1 MAALFCLQ
9 TSSFQLDWHEIARSQ
24 REPSNLRSAYFSLR
38 VKSRACVV
46 ESGSWKV
53 APDGLRTQFDVHI
66 GPALREETDYQIYLR
81 TRGTS
86 RSVQLLHRDPQL
98 RRNLVSQEQN
108 QVVHGILNFR
118 GQIGRTE
125 LTVVVDGLP
134 HVTIEL
140 EVFPTKLD
148 YETDFREILGDL
160 QIHARSL
167 ALEYLRATFLHGRKV
182 SAKRPAELEWLLIL
196 RECMGCLETS
206 IAYIARTPRRCLE
219 QAQRLMRVER
229 IRRTD
234 SVVRQQLRQGAGSG
248 PPVSVGGLVVR
259 ERILAAPHVA
269 SLDTPEHRWLRS
281 QLQQIQRQLSELIV
295 LTESVAES
303 DRRSAILCELADFR
317 RRIAWM
323 LRTEPMTAAS
333 EVEGAEVQSLQLQ
346 QAAGYREATQAC
358 RALRLGLALE
368 GDSVRL
374 SVKDLSTL
382 YESWVYIEVLR
393 IIEMLAGRA
402 SSRSSGIPVGR
413 IGVSQC
419 LAKGCENLARFD
431 LGQGRRIEVIYNP
444 QFQNPAAILI
454 PQRPDI
460 LIRLIQPG
468 WPAVQVILD
477 AKYRVD
483 NSPEYRRQFGT
494 AGPPPDAINVLHRY
508 RDAVLEMLPNEQGVQ
523 TAKRS
528 VVHAAAIFPGSPDVC
543 RDFRQGRLWAAL
555 DRLGIGAIPALPHDR
570 SLLEEWLGRILRE
583 SGWEIAD
590 RLVPHTTESSHRD
603 WQKASQEPV
612 LVSVVDSR
620 DCMERFAWLQ
630 NNRCCYVRLPVR
642 PHRHFRV
649 SRVAFYCPRP
659 LEKTPAISFVADVVE
674 VTVMTRREI
683 TTPWSSRHAPDQSMI
698 LYRLGPVL
706 RLPRP
711 IMHTDPAETSFRS
724 DRWTTRLAL
733 ERATSSTEIALE
745 TASEWRLYESLRAR
759 RIDFRLRLHAI
770 SHSDE
775 TSDRG
780 RVWFQLNAGIRVRF
794 DGANGFLVTAGQT
807 ERWCGLVEVLRL
819 AEDAQNWS
827 HSPGIPVIPQQGNG
841 KSI

>member
-1 MAALFCLQ
+1 MPALFCLQ

-24 REPSNLRSAYFSLR
+24 REPAEVRPAHFSVR
-38 VKSRACVV
+38 IVSRACVM
-46 ESGSWKV
+46 ETGSWKA
-53 APDGLRTQFDVHI
+53 APEALRTNFEVPV
-66 GPALREETDYQIYLR
+66 GPALREETEYQIYLR
-81 TRGTS
+81 TRGTA

-108 QVVHGILNFR
+108 HVVHGVLNFR
-118 GQIGRTE
+118 GQIGSTE
-125 LTVVVDGLP
+125 FTVLVDGLP
-134 HVTIEL
+134 HVTFEL

-148 YETDFREILGDL
+148 YQTDFREILGDL

-167 ALEYLRATFLHGRKV
+167 AFEYLRATFLHGRKV
-182 SAKRPAELEWLLIL
+182 VAKRPAELEWLLIL
-196 RECMGCLETS
+196 RECLDALEKA
-206 IAYIARTPRRCLE
+206 IAHIARMPRRCLE
-219 QAQRLMRVER
+219 QTQQLTRIER
-229 IRRTD
+229 IRSTD

-248 PPVSVGGLVVR
+248 PPMKVGGLVVR
-259 ERILAAPHVA
+259 EKIMAAPHVA

-281 QLQQIQRQLSELIV
+281 QLQQIQRQLSGLM
-295 LTESVAES
+295 TTMESAAES
-303 DRRSAILCELADFR
+303 DRRSAILSELAAFR
-317 RRIAWM
+317 HRVAWM
-323 LRTEPMTAAS
+323 LRTEPMSAAS
-333 EVEGAEVQSLQLQ
+333 SIEAAEVQSLQLQ

-368 GDSVRL
+368 GDAVRL
-374 SVKDLSTL
+374 SVKDLSSL
-382 YESWVYIEVLR
+382 YENWVYVEVLR
-393 IIEMLAGRA
+393 IIELLAGN
-402 SSRSSGIPVGR
+402 GTNPPVTISLGR
-413 IGVSQC
+413 IGVSQV
-419 LAKGCENLARFD
+419 LAKGRENIARFD

-483 NSPEYRRQFGT
+483 SSPEYRRQFGT
-494 AGPPPDAINVLHRY
+494 AGPPADAINVLHRY
-508 RDAVLEMLPNEQGVQ
+508 RDAVLEMLPDEDGIQ

-543 RDFRQGRLWAAL
+543 RGFRQSRLWAAL

-603 WQKASQEPV
+603 WQQASQEPV
-612 LVSVVDSR
+612 LISVVDSR
-620 DCMERFAWLQ
+620 DCMERFTWLQ
-630 NNRCCYVRLPVR
+630 SNRCCYVRMPVR

-659 LEKTPAISFVADVVE
+659 LEKTPAICFAADVLE
-674 VTVMTRREI
+674 ATVLPRSEI
-683 TTPWSSRHAPDQSMI
+683 HTPWSSRHAADQNMI
-698 LYRLGPVL
+698 LYRLGPIL

-711 IMHTDPAETSFRS
+711 ILHTDSAETSFRS

-745 TASEWRLYESLRAR
+745 TAAEWRLYEGLRSR
-759 RIDFRLRLHAI
+759 SIDFRLRLHAI

-775 TSDRG
+775 SSDRG
-780 RVWFQLNAGIRVRF
+780 RVWFQLNAGIRIRY
-794 DGANGFLVTAGQT
+794 DGANGFLVTAGQS
-807 ERWCGLVEVLRL
+807 ERWCGLGEVLKL
-819 AEDAQNWS
+819 SEGLQ
-827 HSPGIPVIPQQGNG
+827 
-841 KSI
+841 K

>member
-1 MAALFCLQ
+1 MPALFCLQ
-9 TSSFQLDWHEIARSQ
+9 TSTFQLDWHEISRGQ
-24 REPSNLRSAYFSLR
+24 REPGDVRSGYLGVR
-38 VKSRACVV
+38 VRSRACRL
-46 ESGSWKV
+46 EDGSWKA
-53 APDGLRTQFDVHI
+53 APEALRTQFDVHV
-66 GPALREETDYQIYLR
+66 GPALREETEYQIYLR
-81 TRGTS
+81 TRGNS

-98 RRNLVSQEQN
+98 RRNLVAQEQN
-108 QVVHGILNFR
+108 QVIHGVINFR

-125 LTVVVDGLP
+125 FTVVVDGLP
-134 HVTIEL
+134 HVILEL

-148 YETDFREILGDL
+148 YQTDFREILGDL

-167 ALEYLRATFLHGRKV
+167 AFEYLRATFLHGRKV
-182 SAKRPAELEWLLIL
+182 AAKQPAELEWLLIL
-196 RECMGCLETS
+196 RECIDSLEQA
-206 IAYIARTPRRCLE
+206 IAHIARMPRRCLE
-219 QAQRLMRVER
+219 QTQRLMRVER
-229 IRRTD
+229 IRGTD
-234 SVVRQQLRQGAGSG
+234 SLVRQQLRKGAGSG
-248 PPVSVGGLVVR
+248 PPVKAGRLVVR
-259 ERILAAPHVA
+259 EKIMAAPHVA

-281 QLQQIQRQLSELIV
+281 QLQQIQRQLSGLV
-295 LTESVAES
+295 AATASVAES
-303 DRRSAILCELADFR
+303 DRRSAILSELTAFR
-317 RRIAWM
+317 QRVAWM
-323 LRTEPMTAAS
+323 LRTEPMIAAS
-333 EVEGAEVQSLQLQ
+333 SSQAAEVQSLQLQ

-358 RALRLGLALE
+358 RALRLALALE
-368 GDSVRL
+368 GDAVRL

-382 YESWVYIEVLR
+382 YENWVYIEVLR
-393 IIEMLAGRA
+393 IIELLAGDH
-402 SSRSSGIPVGR
+402 SRQPISIPLGQ
-413 IGVSQC
+413 IGVSQV
-419 LAKGCENLARFD
+419 LTKGRQNITRFD

-460 LIRLIQPG
+460 LVRLIQPG

-508 RDAVLEMLPNEQGVQ
+508 RDAVLEMLPNEDGGQ

-528 VVHAAAIFPGSPDVC
+528 VVHAAAIFPGSPEVC
-543 RDFRQGRLWAAL
+543 RDFRQSRLWAAL

-603 WQKASQEPV
+603 WQKASLEPV
-612 LVSVVDSR
+612 LISVVDSR

-630 NNRCCYVRLPVR
+630 NNRCCYVRMPVR

-659 LEKTPAISFVADVVE
+659 LENTPAISFAADVLDVS
-674 VTVMTRREI
+674 VLTRREI
-683 TTPWSSRHAPDQSMI
+683 HTPWTSRHAGGQSMI
-698 LYRLGPVL
+698 LYRLGPIL

-711 IMHTDPAETSFRS
+711 ILHTDAAETSFRG

-745 TASEWRLYESLRAR
+745 TASEWKLYESLRSR

-775 TSDRG
+775 SSDRG
-780 RVWFQLNAGIRVRF
+780 RVWFQVNAGLHIRYN
-794 DGANGFLVTAGQT
+794 GPNGFLVTAGQT
-807 ERWCGLVEVLRL
+807 DRWCGLGEVLKL
-819 AEDAQNWS
+819 AEEAQKWS
-827 HSPGIPVIPQQGNG
+827 QTPQDQ
-841 KSI
+841 